1 MQWVKSTFSSVFGLL
16 AQRNE
21 PDEGE
26 VADRIEGVRD
36 CMLDLLATP
45 GINYTPAL
53 LRRVTYAQDLEALW
67 YLRSDLMMT
76 LAAAQGESAAH
87 AQMSRVN
94 SMFGGML
101 PAGLQSRPSPL
112 Q

>member
-16 AQRNE
+16 AQRTEPNE
-21 PDEGE
+21 DDLT
-26 VADRIEGVRD
+26 DRTEGVRD
-36 CMLDLLATP
+36 CMLDMLAKP

-53 LRRVTYAQDLEALW
+53 LRRITYAQDIEALW

-87 AQMSRVN
+87 AQMSRIN
-94 SMFGGML
+94 SMFRGVL
-101 PAGLQSRPSPL
+101 PTGLNSRPSPL